1 MAAPPGRVWA
11 ALVDPEALL
20 AWLPPGGMTARFER
34 FDARPGGSYRMVLTY
49 SDASGAPG
57 KATADS
63 DVVEARFVDIVP
75 GERVVQAV
83 DFVSDDPAYAGT
95 MTMTW
100 EVAAVEAGTRVDIV
114 AEDVPDGISAEDHA
128 AGLSSSLANLA
139 DYVEVR
145 GMTEVDLSRAEWRKS
160 SYSGQSGNC
169 VEVARNLPGLVA
181 VRDSKAPDGAK
192 LMVSHQAWR
201 AFLEAHASGA

>member
-1 MAAPPGRVWA
+1 MARTDRGSRVMAAPPGRVWA

-83 DFVSDDPAYAGT
+83 DFVSGDRAYAGT

-100 EVAAVEAGTRVDIV
+100 KIAAVEAGTRVDIV
-114 AEDVPDGISAEDHA
+114 AEDVPDGVSAADHA

-139 DYVEVR
+139 GYVE
-145 GMTEVDLSRAEWRKS
+145 
-160 SYSGQSGNC
+160 Q
-169 VEVARNLPGLVA
+169 
-181 VRDSKAPDGAK
+181 
-192 LMVSHQAWR
+192 
-201 AFLEAHASGA
+201 